1 MTLTPRLRKRRQQQ
15 SAQLKRQVVE
25 LKGELRAVR
34 NELVIAQTKI
44 EQILQSSG
52 EGLFFIDLDKGR
64 LIDINRRAEE
74 LLGYSCE
81 EIEEVRLDSLFSRQH
96 QRRFWRLVA
105 TVRRTGKA
113 AATELQFRRKDGSLF
128 VGSVQA
134 GSGLL
139 GERPVVHGSVRD
151 LTPAVNL
158 ATEMR
163 RHNRRLRLVNEISRR
178 VAEGNDLQTTLE
190 IVLSQVI
197 DSLDVSGGG
206 IFLLQDQSTEM
217 QLAVHHNIPAEVL
230 VELCK
235 LQPGQGLAGKVAAT
249 GRPRLSTNL
258 QSDRRRHSQAVATD
272 NWRTFLAVPMVSG
285 ETTLGVLFIFN
296 RGQQMLNREDI
307 RLLEAIGRQVGPLVK
322 NAELIS
328 ELSWQQRL
336 NEASMRE
343 IERSRAAL
351 TKHVAQ
357 LEENQRML
365 ESLDQ
370 MKSTFLALASHELRT
385 PLTSILSGAELLQSL
400 TGPNAG
406 PAAQCAVDA
415 VLHGGNRLNR
425 IIDDLLEAARLEAK
439 TLYLAREHF
448 DPRPLIDVLLDEFA
462 AVCQERQISC
472 RVDSFPQGLIL
483 LGDAH
488 HLQRALGRLLENAI
502 KFTPEHGD
510 IRLSGIVRRQEE
522 ILGEADRL
530 RRFSPEFFSRPMA
543 ECYLSI
549 AIRDSGIGLDP
560 SEQVRIFDK
569 FYEVGD
575 ITCHSTSSGRF
586 GGKGV
591 GLGLT
596 LTKGMIEAHNGLVW
610 VESDGSHQG
619 SCFAVLL
626 PLAADQTS

>member
-1 MTLTPRLRKRRQQQ
+1 MALTPRLWKRRRQQ
-15 SAQLKRQVVE
+15 SGELRQRIAE
-25 LKGELRAVR
+25 LEDELRAVR
-34 NELVIAQTKI
+34 GELVIARTRF
-44 EQILQSSG
+44 EQVLQSSG
-52 EGLFFIDLDKGR
+52 EGLFFIDLAKGR

-74 LLGYSCE
+74 LLGYSYD
-81 EIEEVRLDSLFSRQH
+81 EIEHVRLDSLFSRQH

-134 GSGLL
+134 GTGLL
-139 GERPVVHGSVRD
+139 GERPVVHGSLRD

-158 ATEMR
+158 ATELR
-163 RHNRRLRLVNEISRR
+163 RHNRRLRLVNTIAQR
-178 VAEGNDLQTTLE
+178 VAEGDDLQTTLE

-206 IFLLQDQSTEM
+206 IFLVQNRGSEM
-217 QLAVHHNIPAEVL
+217 QLAIHHDIPEDVL
-230 VELCK
+230 IELRQ
-235 LQPGQGLAGKVAAT
+235 LQPGEGLAGKVAVT
-249 GRPRLSTNL
+249 GKPRLSTNL
-258 QSDRRRHSQAVATD
+258 QNDWRRHSRAVAGD
-272 NWRTFLAVPMVSG
+272 NWRTFLAVPMISE

-336 NEASMRE
+336 NEASLRE
-343 IERSRAAL
+343 IERSRATLAD
-351 TKHVAQ
+351 HVGQ
-357 LEENQRML
+357 LEESHRML

-400 TGPNAG
+400 PGTGD
-406 PAAQCAVDA
+406 AATQCAVAA
-415 VLHGGNRLNR
+415 VLHGSNRLNR
-425 IIDDLLEAARLEAK
+425 IVDDLLEAARLEAR

-448 DPRPLIDVLLDEFA
+448 DPRPLVDTLLAEYA
-462 AVCQERQISC
+462 AACQERQIDC
-472 RVDSFPQGLIL
+472 RIQRFPQGVSLH
-483 LGDAH
+483 GDAH

-502 KFTPEHGD
+502 KFTPAEGC
-510 IRLSGIVRRQEE
+510 IRLSGAIQQQQE
-522 ILGEADRL
+522 ILAQADRL
-530 RRFSPEFFSRPMA
+530 RRFSPGFFTRPMA
-543 ECYLSI
+543 SHYLAISI
-549 AIRDSGIGLDP
+549 DDTGIGLDP

-575 ITCHSTSSGRF
+575 ITCHSTSNGRF

-596 LTKGMIEAHNGLVW
+596 LTKGMIEAHNGLIW
-610 VESDGSHQG
+610 VESAGPHQG
-619 SCFAVLL
+619 SRFAVLL
-626 PLAADQTS
+626 PLAMEPDP